1 MACVADTDASDWDS
15 ASTASKRTLPGH
27 RLASPVHE
35 LPECSHP
42 CVKEQEE
49 NDTPTAPLTPQRSNN
64 SSKSLASASPQPA
77 PHPQPRAR
85 KMVLLKPESE
95 EGQAYTAVTKKENL
109 IIIIIIDIIFCLSIY
124 LSIFLPE
131 SDWEAENSKS
141 SSKMDAGL
149 QNIPHPKAVSRL
161 GKVKISVKISVIYK
175 YCLHSS

>member
-15 ASTASKRTLPGH
+15 ASTASKRTLRSR

-42 CVKEQEE
+42 SVKEQEE
-49 NDTPTAPLTPQRSNN
+49 NNTPTAPLTPQRSNN
-64 SSKSLASASPQPA
+64 SSKFLASTSPQPA

-95 EGQAYTAVTKKENL
+95 EGQAYTAITKKKKIWFGL
-109 IIIIIIDIIFCLSIY
+109 LLTLSFQ
-124 LSIFLPE
+124 IFLPE

-141 SSKMDAGL
+141 SSKMDTGL

-161 GKVKISVKISVIYK
+161 GKAN
-175 YCLHSS
+175 